1 MRCGTIYAMA
11 AMAMSGIL
19 EVNSTTVCATN
30 NTGWL
35 PDLKF
40 GGWMFTRNTIFL
52 KLKIH
57 PAAHSRWVLTAYSHN
72 WDTVG
77 MLAHKYFHQWAIFKY
92 PKIVYSSQYQC
103 QNWGSL
109 LTISLIITM
118 QCMLD
123 SECLEQYPEDGP
135 CIGSDADA
143 LVSVKTMEEIEGG
156 WRLYIL

>member
-1 MRCGTIYAMA
+1 MCAVAPFIQPWPCLGFWRSMALLYVRQTILV
-11 AMAMSGIL
+11 GCQIWNL
-19 EVNSTTVCATN
+19 VDEC
-30 NTGWL
+30 L
-35 PDLKF
+35 
-40 GGWMFTRNTIFL
+40 FTWNTIFL

-57 PAAHSRWVLTAYSHN
+57 PAAHSRRML
-72 WDTVG
+72 TVG